1 MERKIPQPLVSVVAD
16 HISSVETHASLDSLF
31 FYADALG
38 DAPEGSKHV
47 KALEWLRRIN
57 KVCED
62 PLSVL
67 GKLIEGYMESEESY
81 PTPSPF
87 SFLADNKNEPTFKE
101 NVNKMLAKYGFSYMT
116 GGFIASGGSKPSL
129 SLQEAIVG
137 RNMPAIEMEFNRAL
151 EHIQKEPK
159 ESVSAACNILESVC
173 KIYITDEGL
182 QMPAK
187 QDLQSVWKVVKDSL
201 GMNPQVIEDND
212 LRRILT
218 GLFSI
223 VDGIGAFRTHASTA
237 HGAGRKSYKV
247 LPRHARLAINS
258 AHTLVLY
265 ILESWDERKKKE

>member
-1 MERKIPQPLVSVVAD
+1 
-16 HISSVETHASLDSLF
+16 
-31 FYADALG
+31 
-38 DAPEGSKHV
+38 
-47 KALEWLRRIN
+47 
-57 KVCED
+57 
-62 PLSVL
+62 
-67 GKLIEGYMESEESY
+67 
-81 PTPSPF
+81 
-87 SFLADNKNEPTFKE
+87 
-101 NVNKMLAKYGFSYMT
+101 
-116 GGFIASGGSKPSL
+116 
-129 SLQEAIVG
+129 LQEAIVG
-137 RNMPAIEMEFNRAL
+137 RKCPRLKWNSIEPQ